1 MKTRMLVVD
10 DDPSILESLTERFEA
25 RGFSITTAMSGRD
38 AIDQAR
44 SEPDIILLDLQLPQG
59 DGIAVLKA
67 LREEGIE
74 STVIVITAHG
84 SVEKAV
90 QAMREGA
97 YDFLQKPF
105 DPNLAEE
112 TIRRALERD
121 HLKREN
127 RALKEAR
134 TEPEFIV
141 ADSEMNDIV
150 AMVRKA
156 SSSNATILVLGES
169 GTGKEVIAQQVH
181 AWSPRT
187 NGPFIAVNCVAL
199 PETLLESE
207 LFGHEKGAF
216 TGASQRKPGKI
227 ELAHGGTLF
236 LDEIGDIS
244 AAFQAKL
251 LRVLQ
256 ERSFERVGGT
266 TPIEVDVRVVAATNK
281 DLKHEVKEGRFRE
294 DLFYRLNVISLTLPP
309 LRDRPL
315 DIEKLAV
322 HFTEVLGREAKRPDT
337 SLTEEALGV
346 LRGYS
351 WPGNIRELR
360 NAIERAV
367 VLCEDDVIT
376 PLDLPPDIREASTPE
391 STGGGFHEQAESY
404 RKKIIRDA
412 LAASDGN
419 QTKAAEQLGLQRT
432 YLARLIK
439 KYDLQSPPG

>member
-1 MKTRMLVVD
+1 MLVVD

-256 ERSFERVGGT
+256 ERSFE
-266 TPIEVDVRVVAATNK
+266 
-281 DLKHEVKEGRFRE
+281 L
-294 DLFYRLNVISLTLPP
+294 SL
-309 LRDRPL
+309 
-315 DIEKLAV
+315 I
-322 HFTEVLGREAKRPDT
+322 H
-337 SLTEEALGV
+337 
-346 LRGYS
+346 
-351 WPGNIRELR
+351 I
-360 NAIERAV
+360 
-367 VLCEDDVIT
+367 
-376 PLDLPPDIREASTPE
+376 
-391 STGGGFHEQAESY
+391 
-404 RKKIIRDA
+404 
-412 LAASDGN
+412 
-419 QTKAAEQLGLQRT
+419 
-432 YLARLIK
+432 
-439 KYDLQSPPG
+439 